1 MAYEAALGAD
11 SVRGLGNS
19 ANPYTYTLSGALSS
33 ASSAAASISGM
44 DGNNGAWA
52 VLGGNPTATSI
63 GLYAC
68 EDQEGDSEQNHTT
81 TQVGYIVF
89 E

>member
-1 MAYEAALGAD
+1 MRGVENSATPYPYSLTG
-11 SVRGLGNS
+11 GLGS
-19 ANPYTYTLSGALSS
+19 ATSG
-33 ASSAAASISGM
+33 AASISGM

-52 VLGGNPTATSI
+52 VLAGSPALTTTSI

-68 EDQEGDSEQNHTT
+68 EDQMNDSEQKHTT
-81 TQVGYIVF
+81 TQIGYIVF